1 MKIVTWNVN
10 SIRARIDNVKKY
22 LKSSSPDIALLQ
34 EIKTE
39 ERSYPFD
46 EIDKLGYISY
56 VNGQKSYNGVS
67 ILSKNKLN
75 EINKILPGDKIKQSR
90 LISAKNKNIEIIN
103 IYVPNG
109 NPVDT
114 EKYTYKLNWIDLFI
128 KEIEKKLKNNIPL
141 IIAGDFNIIPEEKD
155 VYAPEKYIN
164 DALFKLEVRKRFR
177 NLINLG
183 LQDVFRNFNKNEGC
197 YTFWDYTQ
205 GSWPKNNGL
214 RIDHVLVSND
224 LIDSI
229 KKIEI
234 KKNIRNQLK
243 PSDHVPVECIIN

>member
-1 MKIVTWNVN
+1 
-10 SIRARIDNVKKY
+10 
-22 LKSSSPDIALLQ
+22 
-34 EIKTE
+34 
-39 ERSYPFD
+39 
-46 EIDKLGYISY
+46 
-56 VNGQKSYNGVS
+56 
-67 ILSKNKLN
+67 
-75 EINKILPGDKIKQSR
+75 
-90 LISAKNKNIEIIN
+90 
-103 IYVPNG
+103 
-109 NPVDT
+109 
-114 EKYTYKLNWIDLFI
+114 
-128 KEIEKKLKNNIPL
+128 
-141 IIAGDFNIIPEEKD
+141 
-155 VYAPEKYIN
+155 
-164 DALFKLEVRKRFR
+164 LEVRKRFR